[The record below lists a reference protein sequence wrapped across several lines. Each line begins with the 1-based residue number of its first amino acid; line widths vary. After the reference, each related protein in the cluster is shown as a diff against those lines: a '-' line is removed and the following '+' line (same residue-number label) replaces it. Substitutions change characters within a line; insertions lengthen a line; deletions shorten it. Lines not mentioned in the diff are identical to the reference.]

1 MQIFIENR
9 PKFTMNIIV
18 LIISIIQG
26 ILLILVTFLGDLN
39 YLDQVTRFFQ
49 SGIPNPS
56 VCGPLFLIW
65 VAVCILYITKKVE
78 SPKLSTIIALVYI
91 YFGTINTIAFNDFG
105 LNWPNSVHMFQAYI
119 GYGYF
124 IESIISKYK
133 MWRR

>member
-9 PKFTMNIIV
+9 PKFTMNVIV
-18 LIISIIQG
+18 FALSIING
-26 ILLILVTFLGDLN
+26 IMLILVTFFEDLN
-39 YLDQVTRFFQ
+39 YLDQVGMFFR

-65 VAVCILYITKKVE
+65 IFVCILYVIKKVE
-78 SPKLSTIIALVYI
+78 SPILSTIIAVVLV

-105 LNWPNSVHMFQAYI
+105 FNWPNSVHMFQAYI

-133 MWRR
+133 LW